1 MVCGA
6 GSQVKT
12 RRMIITDTVTWTSS
26 TVSQTP
32 KRSDAKNLTNN
43 GIRDRSTSRFWTPGD
58 DLDGYSVPHSLPA
71 GRWMTT
77 VSKCMWASTL
87 EAVKDLEGY
96 ADRRTN
102 YASSFEIMPFGVKL
116 TFTVQANFDLSSIA
130 NVVGIVGVMSLSDL
144 VMKMLRC
151 TTMNTAGKTQV
162 CQTTIRSQT
171 R

>member
-1 MVCGA
+1 MVT
-6 GSQVKT
+6 SQ
-12 RRMIITDTVTWTSS
+12 
-26 TVSQTP
+26 
-32 KRSDAKNLTNN
+32 
-43 GIRDRSTSRFWTPGD
+43 
-58 DLDGYSVPHSLPA
+58 
-71 GRWMTT
+71 
-77 VSKCMWASTL
+77 L
-87 EAVKDLEGY
+87 EAVKDPEGY

-130 NVVGIVGVMSLSDL
+130 NVVGIVGVMCLSDL